1 MLLLC
6 LFVCRNKIQTFDL
19 NLKPLNLNLFLHDEV
34 FHEEM
39 REKRDRFLDN
49 FSKT

>member
-6 LFVCRNKIQTFDL
+6 LFACRIKIQTFDL
-19 NLKPLNLNLFLHDEV
+19 NLEPCNVNLFFHDEV

-39 REKRDRFLDN
+39 RKKIE
-49 FSKT
+49 